1 MVAAVRADRGGPA
14 HDASRPGSRA
24 RGRVSRRATVVV
36 GVAAVVPWTISATA
50 HADRSA
56 PDIGALVQ
64 TRPSSPPELSPV
76 GDSKPPARHS
86 RQVRASSNSSVA
98 PSDTSSVD
106 PVTDDTAVG
115 TVSPTGDDS
124 WAPHELPAGLDAVTT
139 LVGLDSHDHPWDE
152 QPPPLVDLGKLAED
166 VPLPRSGHAPVGA
179 SAGQATPSIHGDV
192 IGKSEEGDRVSNRR
206 THSVTQLTFSSIAGT
221 SAASRLTDQRADTVP
236 GVMVDR

>member
-1 MVAAVRADRGGPA
+1 MVAAVRAGRGGPA
-14 HDASRPGSRA
+14 HDASRPGSWA
-24 RGRVSRRATVVV
+24 WGRVSRHAAVVV
-36 GVAAVVPWTISATA
+36 GVAAVVPWTMSATA
-50 HADRSA
+50 YADRSA
-56 PDIGALVQ
+56 PDSGASTQ

-124 WAPHELPAGLDAVTT
+124 WALVELPAALDAVTA

-152 QPPPLVDLGKLAED
+152 QPPPVVDLGEFAEV
-166 VPLPRSGHAPVGA
+166 VPLPRSGHARHGA
-179 SAGQATPSIHGDV
+179 SAGQATSSTHDGV

-206 THSVTQLTFSSIAGT
+206 THIVTQSTFSSITGT
-221 SAASRLTDQRADTVP
+221 SAASRLTGQRADTP
-236 GVMVDR
+236 SGVVVDR